1 MATMMRVAGSDD
13 YLKALL
19 EAIRPGAEEV
29 LAFYDYRVGLIG
41 TDPRLMLMPW
51 DDHLAHRGDGVFE
64 TAKYIG
70 GKLYQLDAHLKR
82 MQSSCRNIHLEPP
95 CSWAEIRSLV
105 LEVARA
111 GGKQDGLVRVLLG
124 RGPGGFGIDP
134 FECPVP
140 SLYVVAY
147 DIHRK
152 PESVFEQGVT
162 ACKASIPAKQS
173 WLATIKTTNYLPNV
187 LMKRE
192 AVQKGYDYALC
203 FDEHGFLAEG
213 ATENVCIV
221 DREGR
226 LSIPEFTHALAGTT
240 LMRGVDLMKQEM
252 DVIFRGITEAELYEA
267 REIILVGTTID
278 ALSVVRF
285 NDKPVHDVRPGP
297 VSKRMRQL
305 LHEDLEKNGVPF

>member
-1 MATMMRVAGSDD
+1 MLRVAGSDD
-13 YLKALL
+13 YLQSLL
-19 EAIRPGAEEV
+19 DAIRPGAEHV

-51 DDHLAHRGDGVFE
+51 DDHIAHRGDGVFE
-64 TAKYIG
+64 TAKFID
-70 GKLYQLDAHLKR
+70 GKVYQLDAHLKR
-82 MQSSCRNIHLEPP
+82 MRSSCQGIHLSPP
-95 CSWAEIRSLV
+95 CPWEEIRGIV
-105 LEVARA
+105 LQVAKAA
-111 GGKQDGLVRVLLG
+111 GKPDGLVRVLLG

-147 DIHRK
+147 DIHLK
-152 PESVFEQGVT
+152 PESVYEKGVT
-162 ACKASIPAKQS
+162 AFKASIPAKQA

-192 AVQKGYDYALC
+192 AVQKGFDYALC
-203 FDEHGFLAEG
+203 FDEQGFLAEG

-221 DREGR
+221 DAQGR
-226 LSIPEFTHALAGTT
+226 LSIPEFTNALAGTT
-240 LMRGVDLMKQEM
+240 LMRGVDLLKREM
-252 DVIFRGITEAELYEA
+252 EVIFRGIPEAELFEA

-285 NDKPVHDVRPGP
+285 NDKPVHDARPGP
-297 VSKRMRQL
+297 VSRRLRALLRQ
-305 LHEDLEKNGVPF
+305 DLADNGVPF